1 MSSLGRLSASVG
13 RTCLA
18 LALAAGSATGQTA
31 RLQGVV
37 LDEATWSPV
46 PSATL
51 SLVGRPNRTESLA
64 NGSFAFADVPPGTVA
79 VRVEAPGYTS
89 IVQEVQVRAGRIAF
103 VQFAMVSVSAVLD
116 EILVTGRSPRD
127 LSAVAEPRTAADL
140 LAGRIPGVTTGRGS
154 RGDETSRMQLRGV
167 GSFTRESDPA
177 VFVDGVRL
185 AGGLQEALSLLRQ
198 IPASDVRDIEIL
210 RGPAAAFLQG
220 AANGAIRVW
229 TVSGAR

>member
-1 MSSLGRLSASVG
+1 MSFAASIG
-13 RTCLA
+13 HTCLV
-18 LALAAGSATGQTA
+18 LALAAGSASGQA
-31 RLQGVV
+31 AELQGVV
-37 LDEATWSPV
+37 LDGATWTPV
-46 PSATL
+46 DSATL
-51 SLVGRPNRTESLA
+51 SLVGRAQRTESLP

-89 IVQEVQVRAGRIAF
+89 MVQEVQVRAGRVAF

-116 EILVTGRSPRD
+116 ELLVTGRSPRD

-140 LAGRIPGVTTGRGS
+140 LTGRIPGVMSGRGA
-154 RGDETSRMQLRGV
+154 RGDESSRILLRGV

-185 AGGLQEALSLLRQ
+185 AGGFQEALSLLRQ

-210 RGPAAAFLQG
+210 RGPAAGFLQG

-229 TVSGAR
+229 TVSGGR